1 MARISQPYTIRKKE
15 DDRRE
20 PLTTIDQA
28 KEVIFR
34 AMEGLDKPP
43 KPVKWWKPLKES
55 IKPLAEQKDSSLARL
70 TFALNPMLRI
80 NINEGLSKKEGKY
93 TDIVQMLKSKEE
105 KDYISGLDE
114 IRTGIESG
122 AHNIGTSFG
131 TLLFAGTDL
140 AANTNFLSKFEKL
153 MEKSKPEQ
161 PETW

>member
-70 TFALNPMLRI
+70 TF
-80 NINEGLSKKEGKY
+80 
-93 TDIVQMLKSKEE
+93 
-105 KDYISGLDE
+105 
-114 IRTGIESG
+114 
-122 AHNIGTSFG
+122 
-131 TLLFAGTDL
+131 TLILERLLVLYYLL
-140 AANTNFLSKFEKL
+140 A
-153 MEKSKPEQ
+153 Q
-161 PETW
+161 I